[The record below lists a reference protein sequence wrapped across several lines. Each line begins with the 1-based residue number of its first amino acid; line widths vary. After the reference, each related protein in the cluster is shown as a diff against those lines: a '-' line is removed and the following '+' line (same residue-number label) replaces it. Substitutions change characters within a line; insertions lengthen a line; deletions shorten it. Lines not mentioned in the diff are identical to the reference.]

1 ASWSPANSRL
11 RLYLSTVGAPIS
23 SHSVATS
30 MNLVN
35 ALFCRF
41 RRLFSW
47 GTLAMKTVYF
57 ALTRFL
63 PLARLMFSQHKATG
77 LSSIPVLLV
86 NDEVKPSPAAAR
98 LFLLEVHTLARLTGR
113 NKEDTSVTDP
123 LSTAQLVLACAGD
136 FVNALLQYMSSLDS
150 QRNSAE
156 FLPPALTLK
165 EGFVLILA
173 IKDMG
178 GPKWMERL
186 FMKWI
191 VCLTGSLTGTNVWS
205 SFASNPVLS
214 TLVVELSRDKLLKCS
229 ECFPSASDIAQ
240 ILRVTLLQSVMDHS
254 LHKLAHSE
262 WHELNNLDPYISSLL
277 QLSRHDEHRM
287 ATSPSLSSV
296 FYADVERT
304 EWWARF
310 IRVAWL
316 HRLRD
321 SDPCYA
327 SERAMI
333 HRPSR
338 GVIGCLH
345 AGHLAESIWLAS
357 RSARVR

>member
-178 GPKWMERL
+178 GPKWMEL
-186 FMKWI
+186 
-191 VCLTGSLTGTNVWS
+191 
-205 SFASNPVLS
+205 
-214 TLVVELSRDKLLKCS
+214 
-229 ECFPSASDIAQ
+229 
-240 ILRVTLLQSVMDHS
+240 
-254 LHKLAHSE
+254 
-262 WHELNNLDPYISSLL
+262 
-277 QLSRHDEHRM
+277 
-287 ATSPSLSSV
+287 
-296 FYADVERT
+296 
-304 EWWARF
+304 
-310 IRVAWL
+310 
-316 HRLRD
+316 
-321 SDPCYA
+321 
-327 SERAMI
+327 
-333 HRPSR
+333 
-338 GVIGCLH
+338 
-345 AGHLAESIWLAS
+345 LAS
-357 RSARVR
+357 RSLVWVTSFKSVPSEN